1 MLMVIFGAGASF
13 DSLGDKRPQSF
24 KSDIRPPLANGLFE
38 MRGPFGP
45 ALTAFPQFRA
55 LIPQLRAAKN
65 IEHELEVLRSE
76 QDTDPYRAVQL
87 NAIRYYLRQVITV
100 CSQSFANETHGVTN
114 YASLLERIRHWQVS
128 SGEPVALVTFNYDT
142 LLEDACHEV
151 FEFQASSLHS
161 YIANTHYKV
170 FKPHGSIN
178 WVRIVD
184 NELEPTNE
192 HVEHRLIRLGKDLR
206 LRPGQHI
213 NAGSTMEGH
222 YTFPAIAIPVE
233 TKSESEFEFP
243 ESHLKELRDA
253 IRQTSRLLMIGWR
266 GTEQHFLNLWKAGA
280 ARHLKR
286 IQIVA
291 GTRNDAEEVYKNIG
305 IATQASCKLS
315 ADGFSEFVLTDELD
329 DFLSPF
335 SSLEVFFGTPLP

>member
-1 MLMVIFGAGASF
+1 
-13 DSLGDKRPQSF
+13 
-24 KSDIRPPLANGLFE
+24 
-38 MRGPFGP
+38 MRSRFGP
-45 ALTAFPQFRA
+45 ALTAFPQFRS
-55 LIPQLRAAKN
+55 LIPRLRAAKN

-87 NAIRYYLRQVITV
+87 NAIRYYLRDVIAV
-100 CSQSFANETHGVTN
+100 CSQSFASETHGVTN

-151 FEFQASSLHS
+151 FGFLGSNLQS
-161 YIANTHYKV
+161 YIANAHYKI

-184 NELEPTNE
+184 NELEPNSE

-206 LRPGQHI
+206 LRPGQHV
-213 NAGSTMEGH
+213 NSGELLEGH

-243 ESHLKELRDA
+243 ESHLKELREA
-253 IRQTSRLLMIGWR
+253 IKQTTRLLMIGWR
-266 GTEQHFLNLWKAGA
+266 GTEQHFLNLWTGGA
-280 ARHLKR
+280 LNLRR

-291 GTRNDAEEVYKNIG
+291 GTQNDAEEVRQNTG
-305 IATQASCKLS
+305 IAMQARHKSS

-335 SSLEVFFGTPLP
+335 SSMEVFFGPVPR